1 MLTLSNRK
9 DVKRVNHLKSG
20 LIIGSIIAVVIL
32 GLYLG
37 GAKFN

>member
-9 DVKRVNHLKSG
+9 DVKRVSNLKSI
-20 LIIGSIIAVVIL
+20 LIIGSIIAIAIL